1 MRELSRRDSAK
12 EETHVKPLRERE
24 KLQFPL
30 GSARPP
36 PNAKCPS

>member
-12 EETHVKPLRERE
+12 EETCKTTERE

-30 GSARPP
+30 GSARAPL
-36 PNAKCPS
+36 PNAKCPR